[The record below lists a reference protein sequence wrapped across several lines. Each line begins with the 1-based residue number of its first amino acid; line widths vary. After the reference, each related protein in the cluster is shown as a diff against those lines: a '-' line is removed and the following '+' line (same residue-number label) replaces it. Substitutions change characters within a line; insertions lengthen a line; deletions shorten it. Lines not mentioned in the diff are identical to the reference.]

1 MGTEPL
7 QPLDTAPA
15 PSLSCLSC
23 TTTTTQPRLC
33 CHGNPRCTRTVPF
46 SCLLSLINQLNF
58 KTYLWHQ
65 RFSSGG
71 KGNCEAEAVPNVFEV
86 NMKSLQ
92 QRSKLRADVLSGDLQ
107 SGKKLLLGSYTRIMW
122 GHRTTGYSELEG
134 THQELKDHRV
144 QTEMAELLLLWELH

>member
-1 MGTEPL
+1 MRTEPL

-23 TTTTTQPRLC
+23 TTTTQPRLC
-33 CHGNPRCTRTVPF
+33 SHGSPSCTGTAHF

-65 RFSSGG
+65 QKFSSGG

-92 QRSKLRADVLSGDLQ
+92 QRSKVRADVLSGDLQ
-107 SGKKLLLGSYTRIMW
+107 SGKKLLLSSYARLMW
-122 GHRTTGYSELEG
+122 GHRTTGHSELEG
-134 THQELKDHRV
+134 LKDHQV
-144 QTEMAELLLLWELH
+144 QTKMAELPLLQELH